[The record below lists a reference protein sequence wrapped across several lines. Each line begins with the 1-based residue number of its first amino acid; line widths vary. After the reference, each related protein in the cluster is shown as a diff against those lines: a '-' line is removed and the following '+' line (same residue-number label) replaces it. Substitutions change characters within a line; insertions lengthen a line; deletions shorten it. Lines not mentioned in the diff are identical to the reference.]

1 MAKAKIEID
10 KLEKAASRHIGKAAS
25 RKINKMAKAKIE
37 IDKLKKKTKN
47 KNKLQAEKSI
57 KWLKQ

>member
-37 IDKLKKKTKN
+37 IDKL
-47 KNKLQAEKSI
+47 EKVASR
-57 KWLKQ
+57 